1 MRRTWR
7 KLAWGL
13 ALAAD
18 GAVAP
23 TVAIS
28 LFALVAAGGVAF
40 DYARLASMDSELQN
54 AADQAALAGASQLDG
69 QTGAIDRAT
78 AAAQGLIANQT
89 IMAND
94 SNASGTA
101 VTIPTVVFYE
111 TKADAENNVNGFTDP
126 ARFADAKFVRVA
138 VQMREAFYALTPV
151 VSAFRSGLIG
161 AEAIAGL
168 GSAICK
174 TPPVMLCNPAESDTN
189 TNTAFDFDA
198 NALKGV
204 GLKLITGSADAPGNF
219 GFLETGFGEGASNL
233 ARALGYNSPPGDCS
247 PTNGVSTKPGMNAVV
262 MNALNTRFDV
272 YANGANTCP
281 AGGACSPSRNTRKDL
296 VKNGA
301 ANANCGNWGE
311 SDNPYRPATTTP
323 LTGGYPDIMGHP
335 RDLCHAVSNDGV
347 CTPFVDGEPNRIGN
361 GAWDRDAYFRVNYGW
376 NDQATWTAQTGL
388 SPNATRYEV
397 YSWELAHPTT
407 GPYSEFTP
415 QGGGGAKYGY
425 SYPVCT
431 TPGITPDATT
441 VDRRRI
447 SAAVVNCVALGLAG
461 SEDGVAVVR
470 WIDLFLV
477 EPSFDRGTGNNKRTE
492 SKDVYVEV
500 IGETNTGAAGQ
511 TAGQVVRRDVPYLV
525 K

>member
-1 MRRTWR
+1 MRKSWPNNIWR
-7 KLAWGL
+7 RLAGSS
-13 ALAAD
+13 D

-23 TVAIS
+23 TIAIS
-28 LFALVAAGGVAF
+28 LFALVAMGGVAF

-54 AADQAALAGASQLDG
+54 AADQAALAAASQLD
-69 QTGAIDRAT
+69 QETGAVARAI

-94 SNASGTA
+94 GSADAIG
-101 VTIPTVVFYE
+101 IPIVMFYE
-111 TKADAENNVNGFTDP
+111 TKADAENDANGFIDP
-126 ARFADAKFVRVA
+126 ARFEDANFVRVA
-138 VQMREAFYALTPV
+138 VAGREAFYALTPIV
-151 VSAFRSGLIG
+151 GAFSSGDIG
-161 AEAIAGL
+161 AQAVAGL

-189 TNTAFDFDA
+189 TDTNFDFDA

-219 GFLETGFGEGASNL
+219 GFLETGFGSGASNL
-233 ARALGYNSPPGDCS
+233 ARALGYNSPPGDCA

-301 ANANCGNWGE
+301 AGANCGNWSE
-311 SDNPYRPATTTP
+311 ATIPYRATSPTEPMTSN
-323 LTGGYPDIMGHP
+323 YPNIMGHP
-335 RDLCHAVSNDGV
+335 RDMCHAYSNDGA
-347 CTPFVDGEPNRIGN
+347 CTYNGGTATRIGD

-388 SPNATRYEV
+388 SSNATRYEV
-397 YSWELAHPTT
+397 YTWEMAHPTPADMT
-407 GPYSEFTP
+407 QGPFS
-415 QGGGGAKYGY
+415 GGSGY
-425 SYPVCT
+425 SFPVCT
-431 TPGITPDATT
+431 TPGITPNATT

-447 SAAVVNCVALGLAG
+447 SAAVLNCVAHDLNG
-461 SEDGVAVVR
+461 SEDDVSVLR

-477 EPSFDRGTGNNKRTE
+477 EPSHDRGTGTNKRTE

-500 IGETNTGAAGQ
+500 IGETSTGAAGQ
-511 TAGQVVRRDVPYLV
+511 TAGQVVRRDVPYLI

>member
-1 MRRTWR
+1 MRRSWPNIWR
-7 KLAWGL
+7 RLGRS
-13 ALAAD
+13 AD

-23 TVAIS
+23 TIAIS
-28 LFALVAAGGVAF
+28 LFALVAMGGVAF

-54 AADQAALAGASQLDG
+54 AADQAALAAASQLD
-69 QTGAIDRAT
+69 QESGAVLRAI
-78 AAAQGLIANQT
+78 AAAQGLISNQT

-94 SNASGTA
+94 GSANAIG
-101 VTIPTVVFYE
+101 IPVVMFYE

-126 ARFADAKFVRVA
+126 TRFEDANFVRVA
-138 VQMREAFYALTPV
+138 VAGREAFYALTPIV
-151 VSAFRSGLIG
+151 GAFSSGDIG
-161 AEAIAGL
+161 AEAVAGL

-174 TPPVMLCNPAESDTN
+174 TPPVMLCNPAEPDGN
-189 TNTAFDFDA
+189 NNTAFDFDA

-204 GLKLITGSADAPGNF
+204 GLRLITGSADAPGNF

-233 ARALGYNSPPGDCS
+233 ARALGYNNPPGDCA

-281 AGGACSPSRNTRKDL
+281 SGGTCSPSRNTRKDL

-301 ANANCGNWGE
+301 AAANCGNWGE
-311 SDNPYRPATTTP
+311 ATIPYRPTPSATAPSNTP
-323 LTGGYPDIMGHP
+323 LTSNYPNIMGHP
-335 RDLCHAVSNDGV
+335 RDICHAVSLDGD
-347 CTPFVDGEPNRIGN
+347 CKYNSGTATRIGN
-361 GAWDRDAYFRVNYGW
+361 GVWDRDAYFRVNYGW

-388 SPNATRYEV
+388 PANATRYEV
-397 YSWELAHPTT
+397 YSWELTHPTPADMT
-407 GPYSEFTP
+407 QGPFS
-415 QGGGGAKYGY
+415 GGRGY
-425 SYPVCT
+425 SFPVCT
-431 TPGITPDATT
+431 TPGITPNATT

-447 SAAVVNCVALGLAG
+447 SAAVLNCEAEGLNG
-461 SEDGVAVVR
+461 SEDDVTVLR

-477 EPSFDRGTGNNKRTE
+477 EPSHDRGTGTNKRTD

-500 IGETNTGAAGQ
+500 IGETATGAAGQ
-511 TAGQVVRRDVPYLV
+511 TAGQVVRRDVPYLI

>member
-1 MRRTWR
+1 MRRSWPNIWR
-7 KLAWGL
+7 RLVRTS
-13 ALAAD
+13 D

-28 LFALVAAGGVAF
+28 LFALVAMGGVAF

-54 AADQAALAGASQLDG
+54 AADQAALAAASQLD
-69 QTGAIDRAT
+69 QETGAIARAI
-78 AAAQGLIANQT
+78 AAAQGLISNQT

-94 SNASGTA
+94 GSANAIG
-101 VTIPTVVFYE
+101 IPIVMFYE
-111 TKADAENNVNGFTDP
+111 TKADAENDTNGFTDP
-126 ARFADAKFVRVA
+126 ARFEDAKFVRVA
-138 VQMREAFYALTPV
+138 VAGREAFYALTPIV
-151 VSAFRSGLIG
+151 GAFSSGDIG
-161 AEAIAGL
+161 AQAVAGL

-174 TPPVMLCNPAESDTN
+174 TPPVMLCNPAEPDNN

-204 GLKLITGSADAPGNF
+204 GLRLITGAADAPGNF
-219 GFLETGFGEGASNL
+219 GFLETGFGEGAANL

-262 MNALNTRFDV
+262 MNAINTRFDV

-301 ANANCGNWGE
+301 GSANCGNWGE
-311 SDNPYRPATTTP
+311 SGTPYRPTSPTAP
-323 LTGGYPDIMGHP
+323 LTSNYPAIMGHP
-335 RDLCHAVSNDGV
+335 RDMCHAVSEDGM
-347 CTPFVDGEPNRIGN
+347 CTYNGGTATRIGN
-361 GAWDRDAYFRVNYGW
+361 GSWDRDAYFRVNYGW

-388 SPNATRYEV
+388 SSSATRYEV
-397 YSWELAHPTT
+397 YTWELANT
-407 GPYSEFTP
+407 GTSDMVQPASGNP
-415 QGGGGAKYGY
+415 RGY

-431 TPGITPDATT
+431 TPGITPNATT

-447 SAAVVNCVALGLAG
+447 SAAVLNCEAQGLNG
-461 SEDGVAVVR
+461 SETGVQVLR

-477 EPSFDRGTGNNKRTE
+477 EPSHSRGNGPNKRTDMH
-492 SKDVYVEV
+492 DVYVEV
-500 IGETNTGAAGQ
+500 IGETATGAAGQ
-511 TAGQVVRRDVPYLV
+511 TAGQVVRRDVPYLI